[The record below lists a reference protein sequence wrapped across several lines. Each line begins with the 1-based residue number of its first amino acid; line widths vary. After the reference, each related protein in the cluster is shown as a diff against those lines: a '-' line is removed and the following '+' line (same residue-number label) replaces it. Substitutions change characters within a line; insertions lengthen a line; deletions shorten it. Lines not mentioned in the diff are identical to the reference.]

1 MIQQIT
7 TYPTQTGF
15 GFGGTVRHFDET
27 LTQLLSDLKET
38 CEANHL
44 DGLAAFQIDSP
55 FTVMVIKQE
64 GEFLEIINPAIFH
77 KEGKISSTE
86 STTYF
91 PHLTAE
97 VERAKTIK
105 LMYENNKGEQQ
116 FLTAHDELA
125 ILIQRKVDYLMGSS
139 FLVRLSKEEKALF
152 EQKLESNS
160 NALTV
165 ESCPI
170 KGLQSDKILNAIK
183 YGVYGGVIALIS
195 KLFLDNS
202 ALETVKS
209 VEYSLVGVLFLMIIG
224 YFFYAQYE
232 GKKYRTCTSCQIGNI
247 AAMTLI
253 KTVHILG
260 LFLLSYWLL

>member
-1 MIQQIT
+1 VIQQIT

-27 LTQLLSDLKET
+27 LTQLLNDLKET

-44 DGLAAFQIDSP
+44 DGLAAFQIGSP
-55 FTVMVIKQE
+55 LTVIVIKKE
-64 GEFLEIINPAIFH
+64 EEFLEIINPAIFH

-86 STTYF
+86 STAYF
-91 PHLTAE
+91 PNLTAE

-105 LMYENNKGEQQ
+105 LMYENSRGEQQ
-116 FLTAHDELA
+116 FLTALDELA
-125 ILIQRKVDYLMGSS
+125 ILIQRKIDYLMGSS
-139 FLVRLSKEEKALF
+139 FLVRLSSEEKALF

-160 NALTV
+160 NALTL
-165 ESCPI
+165 ESCPV

-183 YGVYGGVIALIS
+183 YGVYGGVITLAS

-202 ALETVKS
+202 ALETLKTL
-209 VEYSLVGVLFLMIIG
+209 EYSLVGILYLLVLS

-232 GKKYRTCTSCQIGNI
+232 GKKYKTCTSCQLGNI
-247 AAMTLI
+247 AALTLI
-253 KTVHILG
+253 KSVHILG
-260 LFLLSYWLL
+260 LFLLAYWII

>member
-1 MIQQIT
+1 VIQQIT

-86 STTYF
+86 STAYF
-91 PHLTAE
+91 PNLTAE

-105 LMYENNKGEQQ
+105 LMYENSKGEQQ
-116 FLTAHDELA
+116 FLTAHNELA

-152 EQKLESNS
+152 EQKLENNS
-160 NALTV
+160 NALTF
-165 ESCPI
+165 ESCPV

-195 KLFLDNS
+195 KLFLDAS
-202 ALETVKS
+202 ALETLKS
-209 VEYSLVGVLFLMIIG
+209 IEYSLVGILFLLVVG

-232 GKKYRTCTSCQIGNI
+232 GKKYKTCTSCQLGNI

-253 KTVHILG
+253 KTIHILG

>member
-1 MIQQIT
+1 VIQQIT

-27 LTQLLSDLKET
+27 LTQLLNDLKET

-44 DGLAAFQIDSP
+44 DGLAAFQIGSP
-55 FTVMVIKQE
+55 LAVIVIKKE
-64 GEFLEIINPAIFH
+64 GEFLEIMNPAIFH

-86 STTYF
+86 STAYF
-91 PHLTAE
+91 PNLTAE

-105 LMYENNKGEQQ
+105 LMYENSKGEQQ

-125 ILIQRKVDYLMGSS
+125 ILIQRKIDYLMGSS
-139 FLVRLSKEEKALF
+139 FLVRLSSEEKALF

-160 NALTV
+160 NALTL
-165 ESCPI
+165 ESCPV

-183 YGVYGGVIALIS
+183 YGIYGGVIALAS
-195 KLFLDNS
+195 KLFLDAP
-202 ALETVKS
+202 ALETLKNI
-209 VEYSLVGVLFLMIIG
+209 EYSLVGVLFLMVVS

-232 GKKYRTCTSCQIGNI
+232 GKKYKTCTSCQLGNI
-247 AAMTLI
+247 AALTLI
-253 KTVHILG
+253 KTVHITG
-260 LFLLSYWLL
+260 LFLLAYWII